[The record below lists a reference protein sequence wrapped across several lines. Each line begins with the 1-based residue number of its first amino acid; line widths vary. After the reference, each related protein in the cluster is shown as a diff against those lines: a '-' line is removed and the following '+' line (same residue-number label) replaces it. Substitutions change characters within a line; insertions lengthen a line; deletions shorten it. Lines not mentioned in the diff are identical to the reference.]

1 MSGVFCY
8 NYYMEP
14 TFEFSSKLWLWS
26 SDDAS
31 SWHFLTIEQKLAK
44 QIKQLTE
51 GPRRGF
57 GAVKVLARI
66 GQTAWKTSI
75 FPTKEGKYFL
85 PVKLSVRKS
94 ENLKANKNVSAI
106 ITLI

>member
-1 MSGVFCY
+1 
-8 NYYMEP
+8 MEP
-14 TFEFSSKLWLWS
+14 TFKFSSKLWLWS

-31 SWHFLTIEQKLAK
+31 SWHFLTIEPKLAR
-44 QIKQLTE
+44 QIKQLSE

-57 GAVKVLARI
+57 GAVKVSTTI
-66 GQTAWKTSI
+66 GKTSWKTSI

-85 PVKLSVRKS
+85 PVKLSVRKA
-94 ENLKANKNVSAI
+94 ENLKVDRNVNAI

>member
-1 MSGVFCY
+1 
-8 NYYMEP
+8 MEP
-14 TFEFSSKLWLWS
+14 TFKFSSKLWLWS

-31 SWHFLTIEQKLAK
+31 SWHFLTIEPKLAR
-44 QIKQLTE
+44 QIKQLSE

-57 GAVKVLARI
+57 GAVKVSTTI
-66 GQTAWKTSI
+66 GKTSWKTSI

-85 PVKLSVRKS
+85 PVKLSVRKA
-94 ENLKANKNVSAI
+94 ENLKVNRNVNAI